1 MATFIDQITG
11 LTGSISASNTEV
23 GTFLSDGAKDVIN
36 KISLTRPDELGKFA
50 KTSTDNADDGI
61 SINGKIIS
69 VVREHDSSTILRP
82 CGLINQVDRYEASD
96 STSLKYRSK
105 YNPGYY
111 MLNGKVHTV
120 PASASSNNAAIVE
133 HISFPTVAH
142 DDTSIGIYGKKKTGV
157 TVTKANP
164 AVFTK
169 SSHSFTTG
177 DTVKLYD
184 FSEMTELNG
193 ITSQVINIDGNTFRL
208 EGIDSSNY
216 GSAESTGGTVEKLNE
231 SFPDDYEYLVVY
243 YASIQVLNKRLAE
256 FSISIPS
263 VPVFGGFTNVTE
275 SIPTWN
281 APSLVMPVAPA
292 DVDIDFTS
300 VPSAPSFTKQIFSA
314 PSLEN
319 IGDLSL
325 PNPPEVP
332 VFSSNSVDISSLTA
346 PAYTGPVVA
355 PDFTQ
360 VSTYI
365 DTDEDT
371 ELSGAKLQQIQ
382 SQIAEYQANISNA
395 LNTFNKDNAKYQADI
410 QSAMKNQD
418 LQEGHDNR
426 ILQTYQADLSKYQA
440 EVNSNVQLWQQE
452 EWTQKFTK
460 YQTDYQNLLQE
471 YSANIQNE
479 QAKVSNDLSVYQQ
492 EIGKATNK
500 FSAETGYD
508 VSKYQ
513 SEVNANLQKFSSEI
527 QAETAR
533 HQGELA
539 QYTNELSVV
548 SEKNNR
554 VLQEFSTNLQR
565 YTSEVN
571 SEIQSKS
578 TDYKWLAD
586 RLNLLK
592 VQYDQALALQQP
604 RQEGE

>member
-1 MATFIDQITG
+1 MYNFA
-11 LTGSISASNTEV
+11 GSTDYNGVISTVNNV
-23 GTFLSDGAKDVIN
+23 GIDGAN
-36 KISLTRPDELGKFA
+36 KFRV
-50 KTSTDNADDGI
+50 
-61 SINGKIIS
+61 NGL
-69 VVREHDSSTILRP
+69 SS
-82 CGLINQVDRYEASD
+82 S
-96 STSLKYRSK
+96 
-105 YNPGYY
+105 
-111 MLNGKVHTV
+111 
-120 PASASSNNAAIVE
+120 
-133 HISFPTVAH
+133 
-142 DDTSIGIYGKKKTGV
+142 
-157 TVTKANP
+157 
-164 AVFTK
+164 
-169 SSHSFTTG
+169 
-177 DTVKLYD
+177 
-184 FSEMTELNG
+184 
-193 ITSQVINIDGNTFRL
+193 
-208 EGIDSSNY
+208 
-216 GSAESTGGTVEKLNE
+216 GSGTGGTVETVFE
-231 SFPDDYEYLVVY
+231 SFPSDYEYLVVY